1 MKTLNK
7 LLVGIGLC
15 TCLPY
20 LATADMLVV
29 EAESGALGSSFDSAT
44 DTTAEP
50 ATAYIAINSTLAGQA
65 PTSVDRIT
73 TYELEF
79 PAAGEYNLY
88 VRLRNGPEAGA
99 FEDDSFYYG
108 AGFGAQDINN
118 ADAWVTVNNIAGTGY
133 FVPEEIVE
141 GSATGSSDPGSK
153 HERWKWVKL
162 SNYSAESDPGITF
175 TVTADALMQTFQIA
189 GREDGLWIDKFVFA
203 PVGTDYTV
211 QNLDDGVAPEQPAD
225 ETPIAEGQEK
235 YLGNIYSA
243 SQVQNFTAYWNQVA
257 PENAGKWGSV
267 EATRDV
273 MNWAQLDAAYALA
286 QDNNLPFRMH
296 VMIWGNQQPEWIK
309 TLPAEEQREEIEEWF
324 TEVAARYSDIEI
336 IEIVNEPVNDA
347 PDTDDTG
354 GGNYIEALGGTGE
367 TGWDWIITAFELGR
381 THFPDTKLMINEY
394 SVTNGSNIN
403 PYLEIIELL
412 QDRDLIDVIGV
423 QAHAFSTTVSA
434 ATTISNLDRL
444 AATGLPI
451 YVTEMDIDACE
462 NNPDNDAVQ
471 LANYQRIFP
480 AFWEHPGVAGV
491 TLWGWRPGL
500 WRNDQGAYLV
510 RSNGEERPALTWL
523 REYVQTG
530 EVGTITPASCNAASS
545 SSSSQSSS
553 SSSSAAA
560 SSAPASSGGGGGGG
574 ASNTLL
580 LLLILFACVG
590 RISASVIRQ
599 K

>member
-20 LATADMLVV
+20 LATADMLIV
-29 EAESGALGSSFDSAT
+29 EAENGDLGSSFDSAT

-50 ATAYIAINSTLAGQA
+50 ATDYIAINSTLAGQA
-65 PTSVDRIT
+65 PTSVDRVT

-88 VRLRNGPEAGA
+88 VRLRNGPEVGA

-108 AGFGAQDINN
+108 NGFGAKDVS
-118 ADAWVTVNNIAGTGY
+118 DETAWVTANGIAAAGY
-133 FVPEEIVE
+133 FLPEEIV
-141 GSATGSSDPGSK
+141 GATGSEDPGSK
-153 HERWKWVKL
+153 HERWKWLNL
-162 SNYSAESDPGITF
+162 SAFDGGDTATTF
-175 TVTADALMQTFQIA
+175 TVTADALIQTFQIA

-203 PVGTDYTV
+203 SVGTDYTV
-211 QNLDDGVAPEQPAD
+211 QNLDDGIAPETPAE

-273 MNWAQLDAAYALA
+273 MNWTQLDAAYALA
-286 QDNNLPFRMH
+286 QENNLPFRMH

-309 TLPAEEQREEIEEWF
+309 TLPAEEQLEEIEEWF
-324 TEVAARYSDIEI
+324 TEVAARYNDIDI

-354 GGNYIEALGGTGE
+354 GGNYIEALGGTGD

-560 SSAPASSGGGGGGG
+560 SSAPASSGGGGGG
-574 ASNTLL
+574 ASNPLL
-580 LLLILFACVG
+580 LLLILFAGAG

>member
-108 AGFGAQDINN
+108 NGFGAKDVS
-118 ADAWVTVNNIAGTGY
+118 DETAWVTANGIAAAGY
-133 FVPEEIVE
+133 FLPEEIV
-141 GSATGSSDPGSK
+141 GATGSEDRGSK
-153 HERWKWVKL
+153 HERWKWLNL
-162 SNYSAESDPGITF
+162 SAFDGGDTATTF

-273 MNWAQLDAAYALA
+273 MNWTQLDAAYALA

-324 TEVAARYSDIEI
+324 TEVAARYSNIEI

-347 PDTDDTG
+347 PDTNDTG

-523 REYVQTG
+523 RAYVQTG

-553 SSSSAAA
+553 SSSSAA
-560 SSAPASSGGGGGGG
+560 SSAPASSGGGGGG
-574 ASNTLL
+574 ASNPLL
-580 LLLILFACVG
+580 LLLILFAGVG